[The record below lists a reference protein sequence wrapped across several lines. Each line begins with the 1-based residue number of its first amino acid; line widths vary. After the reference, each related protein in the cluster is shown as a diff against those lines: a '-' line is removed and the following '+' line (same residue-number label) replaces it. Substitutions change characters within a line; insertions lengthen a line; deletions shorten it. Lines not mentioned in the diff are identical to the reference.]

1 MRNKLFFA
9 ALLIASA
16 TSTLHAQRTTESLN
30 FGWNFHRGNADISNI
45 NVNDGTWQTID
56 VPHDF
61 QISQDWVPPS
71 ADEKENNS
79 DGASN
84 FKSRLSARGFKEMG
98 DGWYV
103 KTITPAETLKGKR
116 VLLDFEGIM
125 YVGDVYLNGKRIG
138 GTDYGYLGF
147 DIDISKLLHYGQP
160 NTIAVHAST
169 SGPMNSRWYTGGGL
183 FRDINLITTPA
194 DIYFA
199 RHPLFVTTRDNHLVD
214 LQIEVANYTKRNEI
228 KLRTTIADQQGNI
241 VYDKTAD
248 MHFNRKMRTNELK
261 WETIDIA
268 EPKLWSC
275 ETPHLYTATVTI
287 LDDNGQETDRTS
299 TRFGIRTIEIGP
311 DFGLKVN
318 GKKVLL
324 KGIAN
329 HHTLGALGAAAY
341 PRAMEKRIQMLR
353 DFGFNHIRTSHNPY
367 STSFLDLCDQY
378 GILVL
383 DELYDKWLDQYTGG
397 RRPWLEQWPTD
408 LPEWIKR
415 DRNHPSI
422 IAWSLGNELQTYP
435 NLPFGDWGVTP
446 YRMMKPV
453 LQRYDNTRKI
463 TVAMHP
469 RGRSLET
476 DSLPAPLVMETD
488 IAAYNYRYMYFPGD
502 GRRFPWMT
510 FYQSEANTSMMGPNY
525 YEMDLD
531 KVMGLAYWGQIDYL
545 GESRG
550 WPAKGWNDGSFDISL
565 QPKPIAYLLRSMFK
579 PEEPVVHI
587 GIVDT
592 KADETEWNGIIFS
605 NDGMSEHWN
614 RTAGKKYNI
623 NVYTNAERIDLV
635 VNGKTVAQQQNSTD
649 PKKRNKLRFND
660 IEYQPGYIEAVA
672 YNCGKRVASHR
683 IETTGKATR
692 LKLTADTTTWKA
704 DGQDLMHVRINAVDS
719 KGRRTWSAQQK
730 LNFTVEGDASIVAV
744 DNGNLNSDESF
755 TGTARSLYNG
765 SALVILRA
773 GQKPSNITLTVSG
786 EGFKTQKIKLK
797 SLTPSPRGRSL
808 TPRRVYQNSDAPSF
822 RTML

>member
-45 NVNDGTWQTID
+45 NVNDGTWQTVD

-103 KTITPAETLKGKR
+103 KTITPEESLKGKR

-183 FRDINLITTPA
+183 FRDVNLITTPA

-397 RRPWLEQWPTD
+397 RRPWMEQWPTD

-525 YEMDLD
+525 FEMDLD

-623 NVYTNAERIDLV
+623 NVYTNAERIDLI
-635 VNGKTVAQQQNSTD
+635 VNGKTVAQQQNTTD

-672 YNCGKRVASHR
+672 YNNGKRVASHR

-786 EGFKTQKIKLK
+786 EEFKTQKIKLK
-797 SLTPSPRGRSL
+797 SLTPSPREKSL
-808 TPRRVYQNSDAPSF
+808 TPSPSP
-822 RTML
+822 RGEGR

>member
-45 NVNDGTWQTID
+45 NVNDGTWQTIG
-56 VPHDF
+56 VPHDV

-103 KTITPAETLKGKR
+103 KTITPEESLKGKR

-183 FRDINLITTPA
+183 FRDVNLITTPA

-287 LDDNGQETDRTS
+287 LDDNGNETDRTS

-525 YEMDLD
+525 FEMDLD

-623 NVYTNAERIDLV
+623 NVYTNAEHIDLI
-635 VNGKTVAQQQNSTD
+635 VNGKTVAQLQNSTD

-672 YNCGKRVASHR
+672 YNNGKRVASHR

-765 SALVILRA
+765 SALVMLRA
-773 GQKPSNITLTVSG
+773 GTEPSNITLTVSG
-786 EGFKTQKIKLK
+786 EGFKTQKIKLE
-797 SLTPSPRGRSL
+797 SLTPSPRGKSL
-808 TPRRVYQNSDAPSF
+808 TPSPSP
-822 RTML
+822 RGEGR

>member
-1 MRNKLFFA
+1 ME
-9 ALLIASA
+9 
-16 TSTLHAQRTTESLN
+16 T
-30 FGWNFHRGNADISNI
+30 
-45 NVNDGTWQTID
+45 VNL
-56 VPHDF
+56 PHDF
-61 QISQDWVPPS
+61 QISQPWVAPDASERP
-71 ADEKENNS
+71 DNS
-79 DGASN
+79 DAGAN
-84 FKSRLSARGFKEMG
+84 VKSRLSPRGFKEMG
-98 DGWYV
+98 IGWYRYTLTP
-103 KTITPAETLKGKR
+103 KTEWKGKR
-116 VLLDFEGIM
+116 IMLDFQGIM
-125 YVGDVYLNGKRIG
+125 LVGDVYLNGQRIG

-147 DIDISKLLHYGQP
+147 DIDISKLLNYGQP

-183 FRDINLITTPA
+183 FRDVNLITTPA

-397 RRPWLEQWPTD
+397 RRPWMEQWPTD

-525 YEMDLD
+525 FEMDLD

-635 VNGKTVAQQQNSTD
+635 VNGKTVAQQQNTTD

-672 YNCGKRVASHR
+672 YNSGKRVASHR

-797 SLTPSPRGRSL
+797 SLTPSPRGKSL
-808 TPRRVYQNSDAPSF
+808 TPSPSP
-822 RTML
+822 RGEGR

>member
-45 NVNDGTWQTID
+45 NVNDGTWQTVD

-183 FRDINLITTPA
+183 FRDVNLITPPA

-287 LDDNGQETDRTS
+287 LDDNGNETDRTS

-397 RRPWLEQWPTD
+397 RRPWMEQWPTD

-415 DRNHPSI
+415 DRNHPSV

-525 YEMDLD
+525 FEMDLD

-672 YNCGKRVASHR
+672 YNDGKRVASHR

-797 SLTPSPRGRSL
+797 SLTPSPREKSL
-808 TPRRVYQNSDAPSF
+808 TPSPSP
-822 RTML
+822 RGEGR

>member
-103 KTITPAETLKGKR
+103 KTITPGESLKGKR

-169 SGPMNSRWYTGGGL
+169 SGPMNSRWYTGAGL
-183 FRDINLITTPA
+183 FRDVNLITTPA

-287 LDDNGQETDRTS
+287 LDDNGNETDRTS

-397 RRPWLEQWPTD
+397 RRPWMEQWPTD

-525 YEMDLD
+525 FEMDLD

-623 NVYTNAERIDLV
+623 NVYTNAEHIDLI

-672 YNCGKRVASHR
+672 YNDGKRVASHR
-683 IETTGKATR
+683 IETTGKATS

-704 DGQDLMHVRINAVDS
+704 HGQDLMHVRINAVDS

-786 EGFKTQKIKLK
+786 EGVKTQKIKLRSLTPSPSAKEK
-797 SLTPSPRGRSL
+797 SLTPSPSPRGEGR
-808 TPRRVYQNSDAPSF
+808 
-822 RTML
+822 